1 MASLLDFIKSVS
13 QTDDIQDVSAQ
24 TVGGKVT
31 FSTGGRSAAVT
42 PPPGYRPVFGRV
54 SHLGTEPG
62 NRLYS
67 A

>member
-42 PPPGYRPVFGRV
+42 PPPLATGLFLDG
-54 SHLGTEPG
+54 
-62 NRLYS
+62 
-67 A
+67 